1 MKKSM
6 RVLLAFVAVSAV
18 LFIAVFSIIM
28 SAI

>member
-18 LFIAVFSIIM
+18 LFIAIFIMIM